1 MSEYRSFGSN
11 FHPSSQSRKM
21 SIGVMVVDSQPK
33 RNPTPDTVDVDVV
46 ARAEMLKSTTVAELQ
61 PSNKVKCEH
70 ATSPWRS
77 SYRKLGT
84 LENVLYRQTS
94 GSKGFNKGPNGAA
107 HQAPAR
113 DSFQNIPISSPRHSD
128 DEPIGGRNGEEID
141 KSPQR
146 MQEPPSAVLP
156 QKVASQRE
164 EKRGPEKANDGST
177 DVLRSKL
184 WEILGKASPENNED
198 VNSETPEV
206 VKTNSKL
213 NQDKSP
219 NDDPLTKP
227 RHHSDTIETDSE
239 SPEVATRR
247 PVTRSLLQRRIQIP
261 VNSPAIKELGI
272 SHFNP
277 RELWFESN
285 TVCGRR
291 ASIDL
296 LGSDLIFFKLKM
308 SEYRSFGSNYHPSS
322 QSRKMSIG
330 VMVVDSQPK
339 RNPDGDDAIGRAE
352 KLKSAAATDLQLNKK
367 VTGDV
372 AAKQRSS
379 AKGTEHVTSPWSPQR
394 SDDELIGGRNGEEI
408 DKSPQRMQEP
418 PSAVLPQKVASQ
430 REEKRGPEKANDGS
444 TDVLRSK
451 LWEILGKASP
461 EYNEDVNS
469 ETPEVVKTNSKLNQD
484 KSSDN
489 DPLTKPRHNSD
500 TIETDSESPE
510 VATRRPVTRSLLQRR
525 VGARGIQK
533 RTKTGAN
540 LGGKSTE
547 EVNNVFTFEEGLRGR
562 NGTTVMPKKQRGR
575 KKNTA
580 VKCRKVQSRE
590 KDEADGI
597 LKETSKSKTPARSES
612 TRTGKRSSLSDK
624 KGSSLEFNQH
634 TKAQNQKPDVRTRE
648 EDFQPSPE
656 AETAATPEMFRG
668 LFKNGDEQ
676 KGPSEVLR
684 EKSVEPENDFQ
695 SPTFGYKAPISI
707 PSPCFSPEASP
718 LHPQNISPAFDETE
732 TTIFSFGTKKTPQG
746 TKGQAS
752 DKRLHDFLEKK
763 GDYSFG
769 RESSA
774 EPDEDLVLSDP
785 SSDEKDSDGSIE
797 DSPALGHYNSP
808 QAKETANGSNKKS
821 KPGFSSAK
829 RNSNLKGNGRVTS
842 SLSEGMHKTDSFQ
855 RFSEVDEDEGLGRA
869 VALFAVAL
877 QNFEKKLKAAAKKKS
892 SEIIASV
899 SEEIHLEL
907 ENVKSHIITE
917 AEKTSNVAKTKRKHA
932 ETRLQ
937 EQQEKMRMIHE
948 KFKDDVG
955 HHLEDFKST
964 IEGLEANHS
973 ELKGSIKKQRTS
985 HQKLIAHF
993 EGGIE
998 TKLDNATKR
1007 INSVNEASP
1016 CSSA

>member
-21 SIGVMVVDSQPK
+21 SIGVMADSQPK
-33 RNPTPDTVDVDVV
+33 TNPAPDKVD
-46 ARAEMLKSTTVAELQ
+46 ARAEKLKSATVADLQ
-61 PSNKVKCEH
+61 PSKKVKGDLAANQRSSAKGTEH
-70 ATSPWRS
+70 VTSPWRSPRS

-84 LENVLYRQTS
+84 LENVLCKQSSSLS
-94 GSKGFNKGPNGAA
+94 GSKGFNKG
-107 HQAPAR
+107 HQSPAR
-113 DSFQNIPISSPRHSD
+113 DSFQNIPIFSPRHSD
-128 DEPIGGRNGEEID
+128 DELIGGKKGKEMD

-146 MQEPPSAVLP
+146 MEEPPSAVFPPKL
-156 QKVASQRE
+156 ASQRE
-164 EKRGPEKANDGST
+164 EKDGTGKDKNGST

-198 VNSETPEV
+198 VNSETPVV

-213 NQDKSP
+213 D
-219 NDDPLTKP
+219 
-227 RHHSDTIETDSE
+227 
-239 SPEVATRR
+239 
-247 PVTRSLLQRRIQIP
+247 
-261 VNSPAIKELGI
+261 
-272 SHFNP
+272 
-277 RELWFESN
+277 
-285 TVCGRR
+285 
-291 ASIDL
+291 
-296 LGSDLIFFKLKM
+296 
-308 SEYRSFGSNYHPSS
+308 
-322 QSRKMSIG
+322 
-330 VMVVDSQPK
+330 
-339 RNPDGDDAIGRAE
+339 
-352 KLKSAAATDLQLNKK
+352 
-367 VTGDV
+367 
-372 AAKQRSS
+372 
-379 AKGTEHVTSPWSPQR
+379 
-394 SDDELIGGRNGEEI
+394 
-408 DKSPQRMQEP
+408 
-418 PSAVLPQKVASQ
+418 
-430 REEKRGPEKANDGS
+430 
-444 TDVLRSK
+444 
-451 LWEILGKASP
+451 
-461 EYNEDVNS
+461 
-469 ETPEVVKTNSKLNQD
+469 QD
-484 KSSDN
+484 KSSN
-489 DPLTKPRHNSD
+489 SHSLTKPRHNSD

-510 VATRRPVTRSLLQRR
+510 VATTRPVTRSLLQRR
-525 VGARGIQK
+525 VGAKGIQK
-533 RTKTGAN
+533 RTKTGAS
-540 LGGKSTE
+540 LGGKTTE
-547 EVNNVFTFEEGLRGR
+547 EVNNVFTFEEGLRGE
-562 NGTTVMPKKQRGR
+562 NGNAKNSTVMPKKQRGR
-575 KKNTA
+575 KKNTV

-634 TKAQNQKPDVRTRE
+634 TKAQKQKPDVSTRE

-656 AETAATPEMFRG
+656 AETAATPEMFHG
-668 LFKNGDEQ
+668 LSKIGDEQ
-676 KGPSEVLR
+676 ERPSEVLR

-695 SPTFGYKAPISI
+695 SPTFGYKAPISS
-707 PSPCFSPEASP
+707 PSPCLSPEASP
-718 LHPQNISPAFDETE
+718 LYPRNISPAFDETE
-732 TTIFSFGTKKTPQG
+732 TTLFSFGTKKTSQG

-752 DKRLHDFLEKK
+752 DKRLPDFLEKK
-763 GDYSFG
+763 VDYSFG

-785 SSDEKDSDGSIE
+785 SSDEKDPDGSRE

-808 QAKETANGSNKKS
+808 QARETANGSNKKS
-821 KPGFSSAK
+821 KPGFGSTK
-829 RNSNLKGNGRVTS
+829 RNSNLKCNRRVVSSPTS
-842 SLSEGMHKTDSFQ
+842 SLSEGTHKTDSFK

-877 QNFEKKLKAAAKKKS
+877 QNFEKKLKSAAKKKS

-917 AEKTSNVAKTKRKHA
+917 ADKTSNVAKTKRKHA

-955 HHLEDFKST
+955 NHLEDFKST

-1007 INSVNEASP
+1007 INSVNE
-1016 CSSA
+1016 SARGKMMQLKMIVAECLKDDMC

>member
-11 FHPSSQSRKM
+11 FHQSSQSRKM
-21 SIGVMVVDSQPK
+21 SIGVMVADSQPK
-33 RNPTPDTVDVDVV
+33 RNPAPDTVDVDVV

-107 HQAPAR
+107 HRAPAR
-113 DSFQNIPISSPRHSD
+113 DSFQNIPISSPQRSD
-128 DEPIGGRNGEEID
+128 DELIGGRNGEEID

-213 NQDKSP
+213 NQDKTS

-247 PVTRSLLQRRIQIP
+247 PVTRSLP
-261 VNSPAIKELGI
+261 
-272 SHFNP
+272 
-277 RELWFESN
+277 
-285 TVCGRR
+285 
-291 ASIDL
+291 
-296 LGSDLIFFKLKM
+296 
-308 SEYRSFGSNYHPSS
+308 
-322 QSRKMSIG
+322 
-330 VMVVDSQPK
+330 
-339 RNPDGDDAIGRAE
+339 
-352 KLKSAAATDLQLNKK
+352 
-367 VTGDV
+367 
-372 AAKQRSS
+372 
-379 AKGTEHVTSPWSPQR
+379 
-394 SDDELIGGRNGEEI
+394 
-408 DKSPQRMQEP
+408 
-418 PSAVLPQKVASQ
+418 
-430 REEKRGPEKANDGS
+430 
-444 TDVLRSK
+444 
-451 LWEILGKASP
+451 
-461 EYNEDVNS
+461 
-469 ETPEVVKTNSKLNQD
+469 
-484 KSSDN
+484 
-489 DPLTKPRHNSD
+489 
-500 TIETDSESPE
+500 
-510 VATRRPVTRSLLQRR
+510 QRR

-540 LGGKSTE
+540 LGGGKSTE

-562 NGTTVMPKKQRGR
+562 NGTTVMPKNQRGR

-590 KDEADGI
+590 KNEADGI

-612 TRTGKRSSLSDK
+612 TRTGKRSSLSER

-634 TKAQNQKPDVRTRE
+634 TRAQKQKPDVSTRE

-676 KGPSEVLR
+676 KEPCEVLR

-695 SPTFGYKAPISI
+695 SPTFGYKAPISS

-732 TTIFSFGTKKTPQG
+732 TTIFSFGTKKTPQER
-746 TKGQAS
+746 KGQVS
-752 DKRLHDFLEKK
+752 DKRLPDFLEKK

-797 DSPALGHYNSP
+797 DSPALGHYNNS
-808 QAKETANGSNKKS
+808 QVRETANGSNKKS
-821 KPGFSSAK
+821 KQGFGSAK

-842 SLSEGMHKTDSFQ
+842 SLSEAGMHKTDSFQ

-869 VALFAVAL
+869 VALVAVAL
-877 QNFEKKLKAAAKKKS
+877 QNFEKKLKSAAKKKS

-955 HHLEDFKST
+955 NHLEDFKST

-993 EGGIE
+993 EGDIE

-1007 INSVNEASP
+1007 INSVNE
-1016 CSSA
+1016 SARGKMLQLKMIVAECLKDDVLG

>member
-1 MSEYRSFGSN
+1 MSEYRSFCSN

-21 SIGVMVVDSQPK
+21 SIGVMAVDSQPK
-33 RNPTPDTVDVDVV
+33 RNPPGPDKV
-46 ARAEMLKSTTVAELQ
+46 AGAEKLESATVADLQ
-61 PSNKVKCEH
+61 PSKKVKGDLAAKQRSSAKGTEH
-70 ATSPWRS
+70 ATSPWRSPRS

-84 LENVLYRQTS
+84 LENVLCKQTS
-94 GSKGFNKGPNGAA
+94 SLSGNKGLNKGLNGA

-113 DSFQNIPISSPRHSD
+113 DLFQNIPISSPQRST
-128 DEPIGGRNGEEID
+128 DELISGRNGKEMD
-141 KSPQR
+141 KSPER
-146 MQEPPSAVLP
+146 MEEPPAAVLQ

-164 EKRGPEKANDGST
+164 DKDGTGKDKNGST

-184 WEILGKASPENNED
+184 WEILGKASPVNNED

-213 NQDKSP
+213 NQDKSS

-227 RHHSDTIETDSE
+227 RH
-239 SPEVATRR
+239 
-247 PVTRSLLQRRIQIP
+247 
-261 VNSPAIKELGI
+261 
-272 SHFNP
+272 
-277 RELWFESN
+277 
-285 TVCGRR
+285 
-291 ASIDL
+291 
-296 LGSDLIFFKLKM
+296 
-308 SEYRSFGSNYHPSS
+308 Y
-322 QSRKMSIG
+322 
-330 VMVVDSQPK
+330 
-339 RNPDGDDAIGRAE
+339 
-352 KLKSAAATDLQLNKK
+352 
-367 VTGDV
+367 
-372 AAKQRSS
+372 
-379 AKGTEHVTSPWSPQR
+379 
-394 SDDELIGGRNGEEI
+394 
-408 DKSPQRMQEP
+408 
-418 PSAVLPQKVASQ
+418 
-430 REEKRGPEKANDGS
+430 
-444 TDVLRSK
+444 
-451 LWEILGKASP
+451 
-461 EYNEDVNS
+461 
-469 ETPEVVKTNSKLNQD
+469 
-484 KSSDN
+484 
-489 DPLTKPRHNSD
+489 SD

-547 EVNNVFTFEEGLRGR
+547 EVNNVFTFEEGLRGK
-562 NGTTVMPKKQRGR
+562 NGTAMNSTVMPKKQRAR
-575 KKNTA
+575 KKNTV

-634 TKAQNQKPDVRTRE
+634 TKAWKQKPDISTRE

-656 AETAATPEMFRG
+656 AETAATPELFRG

-676 KGPSEVLR
+676 DRPSEVLK

-695 SPTFGYKAPISI
+695 SPTFGYKAPLSS

-718 LHPQNISPAFDETE
+718 LYPRNISPAFDETE
-732 TTIFSFGTKKTPQG
+732 ATIFSFGTKKTFQE

-752 DKRLHDFLEKK
+752 DMRLPDFLEKK

-785 SSDEKDSDGSIE
+785 SSDEKDSDGSRE
-797 DSPALGHYNSP
+797 DPPALGHYNSP
-808 QAKETANGSNKKS
+808 RVRETANGSNKKS

-829 RNSNLKGNGRVTS
+829 RDSNLKGNGRVVSSLTS
-842 SLSEGMHKTDSFQ
+842 SLSEGIHKTDSFQ

-877 QNFEKKLKAAAKKKS
+877 QNFEKKLKSAAKKKS

-955 HHLEDFKST
+955 NHLEDFKST

-998 TKLDNATKR
+998 TKLGNATKR
-1007 INSVNEASP
+1007 IDSVNE
-1016 CSSA
+1016 SARGKMLQLKMIVAECLKDDVLG

>member
-1 MSEYRSFGSN
+1 MGSVVMATRLASISIGPPLSLFSLSLRADSNSSYLSGDQGVRDLAFQPARALVRGKMSEYRSFGSN

-21 SIGVMVVDSQPK
+21 SIGVMADSQPK
-33 RNPTPDTVDVDVV
+33 RNPDGDAAID
-46 ARAEMLKSTTVAELQ
+46 RAEKLKSAAASDLQLNKKVTGDGVAAKQ
-61 PSNKVKCEH
+61 RSSAKGTEH
-70 ATSPWRS
+70 VTSPWRSPRS

-84 LENVLYRQTS
+84 LENVLCKQTSSLS
-94 GSKGFNKGPNGAA
+94 GSKGLNKGPNGA

-113 DSFQNIPISSPRHSD
+113 DSFQDIPVSSPRHSD
-128 DEPIGGRNGEEID
+128 DELIGGRNGEEMD
-141 KSPQR
+141 KSPER

-164 EKRGPEKANDGST
+164 EKRGPET
-177 DVLRSKL
+177 
-184 WEILGKASPENNED
+184 
-198 VNSETPEV
+198 
-206 VKTNSKL
+206 
-213 NQDKSP
+213 
-219 NDDPLTKP
+219 
-227 RHHSDTIETDSE
+227 
-239 SPEVATRR
+239 
-247 PVTRSLLQRRIQIP
+247 
-261 VNSPAIKELGI
+261 
-272 SHFNP
+272 
-277 RELWFESN
+277 
-285 TVCGRR
+285 
-291 ASIDL
+291 
-296 LGSDLIFFKLKM
+296 
-308 SEYRSFGSNYHPSS
+308 
-322 QSRKMSIG
+322 
-330 VMVVDSQPK
+330 
-339 RNPDGDDAIGRAE
+339 
-352 KLKSAAATDLQLNKK
+352 
-367 VTGDV
+367 
-372 AAKQRSS
+372 AK
-379 AKGTEHVTSPWSPQR
+379 
-394 SDDELIGGRNGEEI
+394 
-408 DKSPQRMQEP
+408 
-418 PSAVLPQKVASQ
+418 
-430 REEKRGPEKANDGS
+430 DGS

-489 DPLTKPRHNSD
+489 DPRTKPRHNSD

-533 RTKTGAN
+533 RAKTGAN

-562 NGTTVMPKKQRGR
+562 NGTAMNSTGVPKKQRGR

-612 TRTGKRSSLSDK
+612 TRTGKRSSLSDR

-676 KGPSEVLR
+676 KGPCEVLR

-695 SPTFGYKAPISI
+695 SPTFGYKAPISS
-707 PSPCFSPEASP
+707 PSPCLSPEASP
-718 LHPQNISPAFDETE
+718 LHPQNISPAFDEAE

-746 TKGQAS
+746 TKGEAS

-763 GDYSFG
+763 EDYSFG

-774 EPDEDLVLSDP
+774 EPHEDLVLSDP

-877 QNFEKKLKAAAKKKS
+877 QNFEKKLKSAAKKKS

-955 HHLEDFKST
+955 NHLEDFKST

-1016 CSSA
+1016 FCKSKDAAAEDDCGRIFEG

>member
-11 FHPSSQSRKM
+11 FHPSSQPRKM
-21 SIGVMVVDSQPK
+21 SIGVMADSQPK
-33 RNPTPDTVDVDVV
+33 RHPD
-46 ARAEMLKSTTVAELQ
+46 
-61 PSNKVKCEH
+61 
-70 ATSPWRS
+70 
-77 SYRKLGT
+77 
-84 LENVLYRQTS
+84 
-94 GSKGFNKGPNGAA
+94 GAA
-107 HQAPAR
+107 
-113 DSFQNIPISSPRHSD
+113 
-128 DEPIGGRNGEEID
+128 
-141 KSPQR
+141 
-146 MQEPPSAVLP
+146 
-156 QKVASQRE
+156 
-164 EKRGPEKANDGST
+164 
-177 DVLRSKL
+177 
-184 WEILGKASPENNED
+184 
-198 VNSETPEV
+198 
-206 VKTNSKL
+206 
-213 NQDKSP
+213 
-219 NDDPLTKP
+219 
-227 RHHSDTIETDSE
+227 
-239 SPEVATRR
+239 
-247 PVTRSLLQRRIQIP
+247 
-261 VNSPAIKELGI
+261 
-272 SHFNP
+272 
-277 RELWFESN
+277 
-285 TVCGRR
+285 
-291 ASIDL
+291 
-296 LGSDLIFFKLKM
+296 
-308 SEYRSFGSNYHPSS
+308 
-322 QSRKMSIG
+322 
-330 VMVVDSQPK
+330 
-339 RNPDGDDAIGRAE
+339 AIGRAE

-367 VTGDV
+367 VTGDDV

-379 AKGTEHVTSPWSPQR
+379 AKGTDHVTSPWRSPRSSYRKLGTLENVLCKQTSSLSGSKGLNKGPNGAHQAPAR
-394 SDDELIGGRNGEEI
+394 DSFQDIPVSSPRHSDDEPISGRKGNEM
-408 DKSPQRMQEP
+408 DKSPERMQEP
-418 PSAVLPQKVASQ
+418 PSAVLQQKVASQ
-430 REEKRGPEKANDGS
+430 REEKRGPETAKDGS

-484 KSSDN
+484 KTSND
-489 DPLTKPRHNSD
+489 DPLTKPRHHSD

-590 KDEADGI
+590 KEEADGI

-634 TKAQNQKPDVRTRE
+634 TKAQKQKQDVSTRE

-676 KGPSEVLR
+676 KGPCEVLR

-695 SPTFGYKAPISI
+695 SPTFGYKAPISS

-718 LHPQNISPAFDETE
+718 LHPRNISPAFDETE
-732 TTIFSFGTKKTPQG
+732 TAIFSFGTKRTPQE
-746 TKGQAS
+746 TKGQVS
-752 DKRLHDFLEKK
+752 DKRLPDFLEKK

-797 DSPALGHYNSP
+797 DSHYNNP
-808 QAKETANGSNKKS
+808 QVRETANGSNKKS
-821 KPGFSSAK
+821 KQGFGSAK

-877 QNFEKKLKAAAKKKS
+877 QNFEKKLKSAAKKKS

-955 HHLEDFKST
+955 NHLEDFKST

-1016 CSSA
+1016 FCERKDAAAEDDCGRMFEG